1 MRTIDLT
8 PLYKSAIGFDRFA
21 NLMDEAMR
29 VEQGGYPPYNI
40 ELVEEDRYRI
50 TMAVAGFSA
59 AELDLEVEGDTL
71 RIEGTKTRGEDSRKF
86 LHQGIAERNFKR
98 RFRLADHVK
107 VVNADMQD
115 GLLHVELVREVP
127 EALKPR
133 KISIGDNRTPE
144 VLEAKAS

>member
-21 NLMDEAMR
+21 KVMDEAMR
-29 VEQGGYPPYNI
+29 VEQGGFPPYNI
-40 ELVEEDRYRI
+40 ELVEQDKYRI
-50 TMAVAGFSA
+50 TMAVAGFSQD
-59 AELDLEVEGDTL
+59 ELDIEIEGDTL
-71 RIEGTKTRGEDSRKF
+71 RIEGTKAKSDAARQF

-107 VVNADMQD
+107 VVGADLQN
-115 GLLHVELVREVP
+115 GLLHVELEREIP

-133 KISIGDNRTPE
+133 KITIGGSEPR
-144 VLEAKAS
+144 VIEAKAS

>member
-21 NLMDEAMR
+21 KVMDEAMR
-29 VEQGGYPPYNI
+29 AEQGGFPPYNI
-40 ELVEEDRYRI
+40 ELVEQDKYRI
-50 TMAVAGFSA
+50 TMAVAGFSQD
-59 AELDLEVEGDTL
+59 ELDIEVEGDTL
-71 RIEGTKTRGEDSRKF
+71 RIEGTKAKGDAPRQF

-107 VVNADMQD
+107 VVGADLQN
-115 GLLHVELVREVP
+115 GLLHVELEREIP

-133 KISIGDNRTPE
+133 KISIGDSAPK
-144 VLEAKAS
+144 VIEAKAS

>member
-21 NLMDEAMR
+21 KVMDEAMR
-29 VEQGGYPPYNI
+29 VEQGGFPPYNI
-40 ELVEEDRYRI
+40 ELVEQDKYRI
-50 TMAVAGFSA
+50 SMAVAGFTQE
-59 AELDLEVEGDTL
+59 ELDIEVEGDTL
-71 RIEGTKTRGEDSRKF
+71 RIEGTKAKADEPRQF

-107 VVNADMQD
+107 VVGADLQN
-115 GLLHVELVREVP
+115 GLLHVELERELP

-133 KISIGDNRTPE
+133 KISIGDTQAR
-144 VLEAKAS
+144 VIEAKAS